1 MYVSVQLQPNPLSR
15 VQLFLSELKTTL
27 SLFKEVLL
35 ELKEVLVVVGLILF
49 FVLGVYSA
57 IVNTFTE

>member
-1 MYVSVQLQPNPLSR
+1 VSVQLQPNPLSR

>member
-1 MYVSVQLQPNPLSR
+1 VSAELQPTTRL
-15 VQLFLSELKTTL
+15 QFFLAELKTTL
-27 SLFKEVLL
+27 CLLKEVLL

-57 IVNTFTE
+57 IKHYFL